1 MPLDRASIRALTNTL
16 AEIDRLQSEQSII
29 LGSLADRVT
38 RMEALAGA
46 LAPLLGVAPDHLI
59 QRLMLSPNCH
69 AAAGQVAD
77 ELRARCLPVVEW
89 RPTYFGAKAQI
100 GLWRLSVGAD
110 RWALRL
116 KIPDSLGMAEL
127 IDSGPE
133 TGEAGKAA
141 AVAAWRRVCGLEA
154 ANPGE

>member
-59 QRLMLSPNCH
+59 QRLMLSPDCH
-69 AAAGQVAD
+69 AAAGQVAE

-89 RPTYFGAKAQI
+89 QPGKSEVFHPYQEAVVGQFTLHAYDDCW
-100 GLWRLSVGAD
+100 GLLFRNRLV
-110 RWALRL
+110 
-116 KIPDSLGMAEL
+116 AE
-127 IDSGPE
+127 GPE

-154 ANPGE
+154 ANPGA